1 MITLVVFLIALA
13 LLIFSVVM
21 KNVELKY
28 GRKIFLASLFEKCD
42 VVIFKVLA
50 SLKLWWGH
58 VNFKNTKLIFSWII
72 ASIRKLVISIKRR
85 FDHKQSHFFTKR
97 EYDASKNSSSVS
109 FFLKD
114 VSDYKRSLREGN
126 ENKVSSK

>member
-72 ASIRKLVISIKRR
+72 VSIRNSVTAMKRR

-97 EYDASKNSSSVS
+97 DHDISKHKGSVS

-114 VSDYKRSLREGN
+114 ISEHKKSLRE
-126 ENKVSSK
+126 NKTE